1 VSTRHHLGIA
11 LERAL
16 DAAVLAVLILVAIY
30 TFPRTTVD
38 WDTSQADDIRT
49 RGVSWMNKRQ
59 MDRGRAPRSDRKSLA

>member
-1 VSTRHHLGIA
+1 MDPTEHQRRPEPAAAWRLHVERIA
-11 LERAL
+11 ESLL
-16 DAAVLAVLILVAIY
+16 
-30 TFPRTTVD
+30 PRTTVD